1 MGESVRV
8 VFLQDI
14 PNVAEAGDIKTV
26 KRGYAKNYLL
36 PRNLAVVANAH
47 ELNRLEAIKRAAVVY
62 REKQT
67 NVMSDLAHKIEGLR
81 VTMVQRAGPV
91 GQLYGSV
98 TAGMVAIELSSVLG
112 TDVDR
117 RSISLAEVIR
127 QTGEFQ
133 AGIRL
138 GPEMSASFS
147 VVVIAEDS
155 GRTISQAGSARATI
169 ENEVEESPPDIDQGI
184 PDDAETSTELVEAE
198 DLSDVLESEEVEDPE
213 NG

>member
-1 MGESVRV
+1 VRV

-14 PNVAEAGDIKTV
+14 PNVAEAGDIKAV

-67 NVMSDLAHKIEGLR
+67 DVMSELAHKIQGLR
-81 VTMVQRAGPV
+81 VTIVQRAGPV

-98 TAGMVAIELSSVLG
+98 TVGIVAQGLSGALG
-112 TDVDR
+112 IDVDR
-117 RSISLAEVIR
+117 RSISLEGVIR

-133 AGIRL
+133 ASIRL
-138 GPEMSASFS
+138 GPEMSVNFS
-147 VVVIAEDS
+147 VVVIAGNS
-155 GRTISQAGSARATI
+155 GRTTSQTGTAGATI
-169 ENEVEESPPDIDQGI
+169 ETEVEESPPAIAQGI
-184 PDDAETSTELVEAE
+184 SDDAETSAELVE
-198 DLSDVLESEEVEDPE
+198 VENPE
-213 NG
+213 NGEE